1 MESAPRYEIL
11 DTIATGD
18 FAKVFRAR
26 DRELG
31 REVAIKQIHQQF
43 LGNPRQLERYWREAQ
58 LLATLQHPNIVTI
71 YDVVRSRGWLILEL
85 MRGNLQRSAETGPI
99 DLDYLRASLIGCL
112 SALGFLHTNGVIHG
126 DVKPS
131 NMLVD
136 AQGRIKLGDFG
147 LARRASSEQG
157 SLLKGTTKYMAPE
170 LASDQFGPMGPASDL
185 YSLGFSAY
193 ELMCGPQF
201 DSLFPGLATFG
212 RDRQIAWLMWHSAPD
227 RNLPEIARVLEG
239 VPEDLA
245 RVIQR
250 LTIKDQARRYHSAQ
264 SALRDLR
271 ASPAAL
277 GAAEEKL
284 GGEVLPASDRQKRMV
299 RMAAIGG
306 LVFSAVLS
314 MAVLFWPGKKE
325 KAAVAEQAPVQGV
338 IAHVYLKDQSIEI
351 EDDESQRPVS
361 IKLRE
366 GVDAVF
372 INQKQSLPR
381 HLQVADRVRVEY
393 QTHQSGRTIA
403 VVHAARP
410 ETQEGRIRSIDA
422 ASRQF
427 TLAVRPGDD
436 LVDVRVP
443 ESLEKEK
450 DKFLINGKDTLGGKP
465 VKLADLQTSDQVTVK
480 HILDETRPEGD
491 RRLATELAVLREV
504 TSEGILRKVSKTEL
518 ILETADGKRESW
530 PFRERAAIWVNKGN
544 TANQRALAPLDLL
557 AGDKARVT
565 HDTHVVRVDA
575 ERTIRQSGMVL
586 AVQPK
591 MVEVRLGPTDKPIA
605 FLTDAQTKVTLAG
618 EPAEVTDLHPG
629 DLADV
634 TQSSP
639 LDSPNPLVLTLT
651 AQRPPVQTR
660 WAILI
665 GIQKYDDA
673 KLSGLTTPV
682 ADAKLLRE
690 MLVKRYGVPPIR
702 ALLLED
708 VSLVRLKEAIP
719 GLLDQVPAEGSV
731 IVYFGGHALRDYDGK
746 VYLAPKEFNREQPAA
761 TGLSL
766 QWLVDRMEQCKA
778 KEKLLLL
785 DACQATPGSDPQKEP
800 STAEMFQSLVA
811 PAGRAALRTV
821 TGMASCS
828 EGQRGHVLAD
838 GQHGLFASSLAQGF
852 SGGGDKNRDGRL
864 EPTELFAFL
873 GESMAASA
881 KKIQQAQTAKLFPPD
896 NRPPRLSEEAKQAI
910 RELAAYLQQDTLNL
924 AEAKLRFGAADAA
937 AGEEPEAKLIYGLL
951 LLRVRQRD
959 DAQREFATLKSKHP
973 DLLLPGQALAWVQFD
988 KRAYSNGVG
997 ELADMTAK
1005 IPTPK
1010 KPGETYPADSQQLFQ
1025 WIGQLREFA
1034 AALGDNRT
1042 AAQEAI
1048 QKLDAAVAGHGDA
1061 AVERYEKGRA
1071 QSGLV
1076 IKDFDDQIRAA
1087 SDESR
1092 KSTLERERRQISRY
1106 ADFPFAASAKAVL
1119 DGMNR

>member
-227 RNLPEIARVLEG
+227 RHLPEIGRVLEG

-250 LTIKDQARRYHSAQ
+250 LTVKDQARRYHSAQ

-271 ASPAAL
+271 ASPTDL

-284 GGEVLPASDRQKRMV
+284 GGEVLPAPDRQKRMV
-299 RMAAIGG
+299 RLAAIGA
-306 LVFSAVLS
+306 LVFSAILS
-314 MAVLFWPGKKE
+314 MAVLFWPGKKQMTS
-325 KAAVAEQAPVQGV
+325 AEAPPPVQG
-338 IAHVYLKDQSIEI
+338 IITQVYSRDQSI
-351 EDDESQRPVS
+351 DVFDTLKKESLS
-361 IKLRE
+361 IPLRK
-366 GVDAVF
+366 GDQVF
-372 INQKQSLPR
+372 INQTKSLAK
-381 HLQVADRVRVEY
+381 HLQKDDRVRVEY
-393 QTHQSGRTIA
+393 QAGASGGTIT
-403 VVHAARP
+403 VVYAARP
-410 ETQEGRIRSIDA
+410 EEQQGTIQSIDK

-427 TLAVRPGDD
+427 TLAVGSEGK
-436 LVDVRVP
+436 LVDIRVP
-443 ESLEKEK
+443 DAARIKLNDRETFE
-450 DKFLINGKDTLGGKP
+450 GKP
-465 VKLADLQTSDQVTVK
+465 VGFSHLKEKDQVTVK
-480 HILDETRPEGD
+480 HIADDLQPETE
-491 RRLATELAVLREV
+491 RRAATDLSVLRKV
-504 TSEGILRKVSKTEL
+504 DLAGTIRKVSKQEL
-518 ILETADGKRESW
+518 TIETADGRSESW
-530 PFRERAAIWVNKGN
+530 PFQQRPEIRINDGK
-544 TANQRALAPLDLL
+544 TLNQRALAPMDLL
-557 AGDKARVT
+557 PGDKARVT

-575 ERTIRQSGMVL
+575 ERIIRQSGVVL

-591 MVEVRLGPTDKPIA
+591 MVEVRLAPNEKPIP
-605 FLTDAQTKVTLAG
+605 FITDAQTKVTLAG

-639 LDSPNPLVLTLT
+639 LDSPNPLALTM
-651 AQRPPVQTR
+651 AARRPPSQTR

-682 ADAKLLRE
+682 ADAKLLRD

-719 GLLDQVPAEGSV
+719 GLLDQVPAEGSL

-785 DACQATPGSDPQKEP
+785 DACQATPGIDPQKEP

-821 TGMASCS
+821 TGMASCL

-838 GQHGLFASSLAQGF
+838 GQHGLFASSLAQGYA
-852 SGGGDKNRDGRL
+852 GDGDKNRDGRL

-881 KKIQQAQTAKLFPPD
+881 KKTGLAQTAKLFLPD
-896 NRPPRLSEEAKQAI
+896 NRPPRLSEEAKQKI
-910 RELAAYLQQDTLNL
+910 RDLAAYLDQDTVDLNR
-924 AEAKLRFGAADAA
+924 AKVQFGAADTA
-937 AGEEPEAKLIYGLL
+937 AGEEPEARLIYGLL

-959 DAQREFATLKSKHP
+959 DAQREFATLKGKHP

-988 KRAYSNGVG
+988 KRAYSSGVG
-997 ELADMTAK
+997 ELAEMAAR
-1005 IPTPK
+1005 IPKPT
-1010 KPGETYPADSQQLFQ
+1010 KPGETYSAESQQIFQ
-1025 WIGQLREFA
+1025 WIGQLREYA
-1034 AALGDNRT
+1034 ASLGDKRT
-1042 AAQEAI
+1042 AAQEAL

-1106 ADFPFAASAKAVL
+1106 ADFPFAAAAKAVL